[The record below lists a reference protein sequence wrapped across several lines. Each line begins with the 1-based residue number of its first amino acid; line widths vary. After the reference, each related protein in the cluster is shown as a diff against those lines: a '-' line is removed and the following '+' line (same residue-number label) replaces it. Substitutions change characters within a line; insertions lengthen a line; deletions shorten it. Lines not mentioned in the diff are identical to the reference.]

1 MSALYSCR
9 AVAGL
14 SGPSVGEAS
23 TPPPLPMP
31 HSAAPAPTPL
41 PGTCSGG
48 GASGG
53 LPHTCQ
59 RRRGGY
65 GFYEQSHFDVLVNLS
80 HHFA

>member
-9 AVAGL
+9 AVAGFP
-14 SGPSVGEAS
+14 GPSVGARLRPRLCRCP
-23 TPPPLPMP
+23 TLPRLL
-31 HSAAPAPTPL
+31 L
-41 PGTCSGG
+41 PRYRELVPGG

>member
-48 GASGG
+48 RCQAACRIHASGG
-53 LPHTCQ
+53 AADTASMSSAISTC
-59 RRRGGY
+59 
-65 GFYEQSHFDVLVNLS
+65 
-80 HHFA
+80 